1 MRGKADHVKW
11 LVCVLFPLVTIC
23 MAATG
28 EIIYVDADTD
38 GHCISKS

>member
-1 MRGKADHVKW
+1 MRGKANLVKW
-11 LVCVLFPLVTIC
+11 LVCVLFPLVTVC

-28 EIIYVDADTD
+28 EVIYLDTDTD